1 MKKILFSILA
11 LCGSIV
17 ATAQSTDETSAILQH
32 GDQISIY
39 KGNTGLQQA
48 YANAA
53 EGDVINLSSGTFKP
67 VTIEK
72 AITIY
77 GVGFEDNA
85 ETNTPRTLIDGEW
98 NIGKD
103 GNILDGFYME
113 GVSTNSYVYFRGQI
127 KNALIRRCYLGYTV
141 TFYYY
146 SENVVFNQCR
156 FNNGIY
162 GRDNLTNRLLIS
174 NCYVNGRIYGFVP
187 QSFVNIDHSIVTTL
201 YSGNFQNAQFLWTN
215 SILYAGNNDKVPVGA
230 FSTVKNCIVV
240 NGAGTFDNNMIVE
253 NCHYVDLANIF
264 ADSEN
269 IDYDASRT
277 FVLKEPTTYVGT
289 DNTPIGLSGG
299 AGWNKIP
306 SKPYVSKLSATP
318 SGTNLNVTYE
328 AGVNN

>member
-53 EGDVINLSSGTFKP
+53 EGDVINLSSGSFKP

-85 ETNTPRTLIDGEW
+85 ETNTPRTQIDGDW
-98 NIGKD
+98 TIGKD
-103 GNILDGFYME
+103 GNVLDGFRME
-113 GVSTNSYVYFRGQI
+113 GVSTNSYVHFRGQI

-269 IDYDASRT
+269 IDYDESRT

-289 DNTPIGLSGG
+289 DGTPIGLSGG

>member
-32 GDQISIY
+32 GDKISVY

-53 EGDVINLSSGTFKP
+53 EGDVINLSSGSFKP

-77 GVGFEDNA
+77 GVGFEDNT

-98 NIGKD
+98 YIGKD
-103 GNILDGFYME
+103 GAVLDGFRME
-113 GVSTNSYVYFRGQI
+113 GVCTNNYVNFSGQI
-127 KNALIRRCYLGYTV
+127 KNALIQRCQLGYNV
-141 TFYYY
+141 TFYYS
-146 SENVVFNQCR
+146 SENVVFKQCR
-156 FNNGIY
+156 IINSIY

-174 NCYVNGRIYGFVP
+174 NCYVGGRIYGFAP

-269 IDYDASRT
+269 IDYNESRT

>member
-11 LCGSIV
+11 LYASIV

-32 GDQISIY
+32 GDKISVY

-103 GNILDGFYME
+103 GNVLDGFYME
-113 GVSTNSYVYFRGQI
+113 GVSTNSYVDFRGQI

-187 QSFVNIDHSIVTTL
+187 QSFVNIDHSIATTL
-201 YSGNFQNAQFLWTN
+201 YSNGFGNAQFLWTN
-215 SILYAGNNDKVPVGA
+215 SILYAGNKDKEPVGA

-240 NGAGTFDNNMIVE
+240 NGAGQFRENMLVE

-277 FVLKEPTTYVGT
+277 FVLQEPNTYVGT

-306 SKPYVSKLSATP
+306 SKPYVSTLSATP

-328 AGVNN
+328 AGVNK

>member
-32 GDQISIY
+32 GDKISVY

-53 EGDVINLSSGTFKP
+53 EGDVINLSSGSFKP

-98 NIGKD
+98 SIGKD
-103 GNILDGFYME
+103 GAVLDGFRME
-113 GVSTNSYVYFRGQI
+113 GVSTNSYVYFSGQI
-127 KNALIRRCYLGYTV
+127 KNALIQRCQLGYTV
-141 TFYYY
+141 TFYHY
-146 SENVVFNQCR
+146 SENVVFKQCR
-156 FNNGIY
+156 IINSIY
-162 GRDNLTNRLLIS
+162 GRDNLTNRFLIS
-174 NCYVNGRIYGFVP
+174 NCYVVGRIYGFAP

-201 YSGNFQNAQFLWTN
+201 YSNGFGNAQFLWTN
-215 SILYAGNNDKVPVGA
+215 CILYASTKDKVPVGA

-240 NGAGTFDNNMIVE
+240 NDAGTFNDNMIVE
-253 NCHYVDLANIF
+253 NCHFVDLANIF

-269 IDYDASRT
+269 IDYAESRT

-328 AGVNN
+328 AGVNK

>member
-1 MKKILFSILA
+1 MKKILFLILA

-32 GDQISIY
+32 GDKISVY

-53 EGDVINLSSGTFKP
+53 EGDVINLSSGSFKP

-98 NIGKD
+98 YIGKD
-103 GNILDGFYME
+103 GAVLDGFHME
-113 GVSTNSYVYFRGQI
+113 GVSTNSYFNFRGQI

-141 TFYYY
+141 TFYDY

-174 NCYVNGRIYGFVP
+174 NCYVRGRIYGFTP

-215 SILYAGNNDKVPVGA
+215 SIL
-230 FSTVKNCIVV
+230 T
-240 NGAGTFDNNMIVE
+240 
-253 NCHYVDLANIF
+253 
-264 ADSEN
+264 
-269 IDYDASRT
+269 
-277 FVLKEPTTYVGT
+277 
-289 DNTPIGLSGG
+289 
-299 AGWNKIP
+299 
-306 SKPYVSKLSATP
+306 
-318 SGTNLNVTYE
+318 
-328 AGVNN
+328 